1 MAMFTINPFQAM
13 LDFQRS
19 LESLRDSAW
28 FDTSP
33 SGRGAFPP
41 LNVFGKG
48 DDIIVIAEAPG
59 VHKADL
65 KVEAKGNTVRVSGTK
80 SIAYGERAS
89 LHRRERA
96 EGRFDRTITLP
107 VEIDADRIKAEFR
120 DGVLALYLPRAESA
134 KPRTINIS

>member
-1 MAMFTINPFQAM
+1 MSLFSVHPFEAM
-13 LDFQRS
+13 LNFQRS
-19 LESLRDSAW
+19 LDSLRDSGW
-28 FDTSP
+28 FDLSP

-41 LNVFGKG
+41 LNVFAKG
-48 DDIIVIAEAPG
+48 DDIVVIAEAPG

-80 SIAYGERAS
+80 TIAYGERAS

-107 VEIDADRIKAEFR
+107 VEVDPDRIKAEFR

-134 KPRTINIS
+134 KPRTIAIN

>member
-1 MAMFTINPFQAM
+1 MSLFSVHPFEAM
-13 LDFQRS
+13 LNFQRS
-19 LESLRDSAW
+19 LDSLRDSGW
-28 FDTSP
+28 FDLSP

-41 LNVFGKG
+41 LNVFAKG
-48 DDIIVIAEAPG
+48 DDIVVIAEAPG

-65 KVEAKGNTVRVSGTK
+65 TVEAKGNTVRVSGTK
-80 SIAYGERAS
+80 TIAYGERTS

-107 VEIDADRIKAEFR
+107 VEVDPDRIKAEFR

-134 KPRTINIS
+134 KPRTIAIN